1 MNVFA
6 ALAVLAVLIVV
17 HEAGHFLAA
26 TLQGIRV
33 SGFSVGFGPAL
44 VKRQRRGVTYAIR
57 ALPLGGFVAFPDDD
71 ESSDIPSDDPDL
83 LSNRPIPQ
91 RALVVA
97 AGVLANLLL
106 AWVVLLGQAAVVGL
120 PAPPDPGVLVVAVQA
135 DGAAEQ
141 AGLMPGDRVLAINNV
156 GLAAGQNGVQG
167 MVDQVKAAPGVPLT
181 LLRERN
187 QQRDTITLEPLNQKG
202 QGRIGAQLQANLN
215 GITRPTR
222 GPLEL
227 LSRTSAEFRQL
238 LQQTVAGYGG
248 LITNFKT
255 TASQVSGP
263 VKIVEMGAQLSE
275 QGGSGLVLFMALISI
290 NLAVLNA
297 LPLPLLDG
305 GQMVLLL
312 IEALQG
318 KPVPERLQ
326 LAVAQSGFVLILGLT
341 LVLIIRD
348 TSQLSVV
355 QQLMD
360 HR

>member
-33 SGFSVGFGPAL
+33 SGFSIGFGPAL
-44 VKRQRRGVTYAIR
+44 IKRQRRGVTYAIR

-71 ESSDIPSDDPDL
+71 ESSDIDPDDPDL
-83 LSNRPIPQ
+83 LGNRPIPQ
-91 RALVVA
+91 RALVIA

-106 AWVVLLGQAAVVGL
+106 AFVVLFGQAAIVGL
-120 PAPPDPGVLVVAVQA
+120 PAPPDPGVLVVAVQPE
-135 DGAAEQ
+135 GAAEQ
-141 AGLMPGDRVLAINNV
+141 ADLKPGDRVLEINDV
-156 GLAAGQNGVQG
+156 ALAAGQSGVQA
-167 MVDQVKAAPGVPLT
+167 MVERIKQAPGVPLT

-187 QQRDTITLEPLNQKG
+187 QQRESITLQPLNQQG
-202 QGRIGAQLQANLN
+202 QGRIGAQLQANLS
-215 GITRPTR
+215 GVIRPAK
-222 GPLEL
+222 GPGEL
-227 LSRTSAEFRQL
+227 LGRTGEEFQQL
-238 LQQTVAGYGG
+238 LKQTVAGYAG
-248 LITNFKT
+248 LITNFKA

-290 NLAVLNA
+290 NLAVLNS

-305 GQMVLLL
+305 GQMLLLL
-312 IEALQG
+312 IEGLRG

-326 LAVAQSGFVLILGLT
+326 LAVAQSGFVLIVGLT
-341 LVLIIRD
+341 LVLIVRD

-355 QQLMD
+355 QQLMGQ
-360 HR
+360 R